1 MAAITDRERDT
12 HVVCQRAHR
21 PRRKQV
27 PCAGNEAVGHGISL
41 FLLPILLALA
51 SSLIA
56 VSYVEG
62 SERQSV
68 EKRVTQDTGAFRM
81 EDSDAPRAT
90 TSKIPGYETTTAL
103 RTMGRLKRESTFIKE
118 RLRQANTKLEE
129 GKDAKKYTASNDE
142 DGNNNV
148 DTNYE
153 ESLNSDEDGMD
164 LDKKTGFLRHY
175 QRLIL
180 LRSQQK
186 AAATAHEEQ
195 LPFVNITQELVNMH
209 LSQADQAMLN
219 TTPPPH
225 QQRRRLAACP
235 TFTADGNWVII
246 TQDCTMSEQIEI
258 LSGQTLKVKSSGATR
273 WKITAASW
281 SRHFL
286 VKSGGDIIIEG
297 LELTGGSQV
306 CD

>member
-1 MAAITDRERDT
+1 M
-12 HVVCQRAHR
+12 
-21 PRRKQV
+21 
-27 PCAGNEAVGHGISL
+27 
-41 FLLPILLALA
+41 FLLLILLALA

-68 EKRVTQDTGAFRM
+68 EERITQDTGAFRM

-103 RTMGRLKRESTFIKE
+103 RTMGRLKRESTFIIKE
-118 RLRQANTKLEE
+118 RLRQANTKLEG
-129 GKDAKKYTASNDE
+129 GKDSKMYTASDDE

-148 DTNYE
+148 DTNFE
-153 ESLNSDEDGMD
+153 EPLDSDEDGMD
-164 LDKKTGFLRHY
+164 LDKKRVFVRHY
-175 QRLIL
+175 QQHIL

-209 LSQADQAMLN
+209 LSEADHAMLN
-219 TTPPPH
+219 TTPTPH
-225 QQRRRLAACP
+225 QLRRRLAACP
-235 TFTADGNWVII
+235 TFTTDKNWVII
-246 TQDCTMSEQIEI
+246 TQDCTMSNEINI

-273 WKITAASW
+273 WKITAASD
-281 SRHFL
+281 SRHFS
-286 VKSGGDIIIEG
+286 VKSGGEIIIEG
-297 LELTGGSQV
+297 LELTGGFAV

>member
-1 MAAITDRERDT
+1 M
-12 HVVCQRAHR
+12 
-21 PRRKQV
+21 
-27 PCAGNEAVGHGISL
+27 

-68 EKRVTQDTGAFRM
+68 EERVTQQDTGTFRM
-81 EDSDAPRAT
+81 EDSGAPRAT
-90 TSKIPGYETTTAL
+90 TAKIPGYETTTAL

-129 GKDAKKYTASNDE
+129 GKDAKMYTASNDK

-153 ESLNSDEDGMD
+153 ESLNSDKDGMD
-164 LDKKTGFLRHY
+164 LDKERGFLRHY
-175 QRLIL
+175 QQHIL

-209 LSQADQAMLN
+209 LSQADHAILN
-219 TTPPPH
+219 TTPTPH
-225 QQRRRLAACP
+225 QQRRRRLAACP

-273 WKITAASW
+273 WKITAASN
-281 SRHFL
+281 SRHFN
-286 VKSGGDIIIEG
+286 VKSGGEIIIEG
-297 LELTGGSQV
+297 LELTGGNLV